1 MVNSTGI
8 RWSKL
13 IASGTGNEYSIA
25 SESELL
31 LAARGSDGRAFA
43 ELCSRHA
50 APIQRRIFRMLRNQE
65 DAEDVLQDSICK
77 AFVNLQRFRGS
88 CTFSV
93 WLTQIAINSALMLMR
108 KRRVR
113 SEVSCDCQTD
123 HEQEWL
129 WDFPDRS
136 PNAEQLFIRQQAL
149 ERMSVAVDRLP
160 CSYRELVKQY
170 HGAERSL
177 EEAANSLGLN
187 LSTAK
192 ARLLRARRMMRTSLS
207 RQRIS
212 FADACR

>member
-1 MVNSTGI
+1 
-8 RWSKL
+8 
-13 IASGTGNEYSIA
+13 
-25 SESELL
+25 
-31 LAARGSDGRAFA
+31 
-43 ELCSRHA
+43 
-50 APIQRRIFRMLRNQE
+50 MLRNQE
-65 DAEDVLQDSICK
+65 DAEDVLQDAICK
-77 AFVNLQRFRGS
+77 AFVNLERFRGS

-113 SEVSCDCQTD
+113 PEVSYDCQTD

-136 PNAEQLFIRQQAL
+136 PNAEQVFIRRQAL

-160 CSYRELVKQY
+160 SRYRELVKQY
-170 HGAERSL
+170 HGSERSL
-177 EEAANSLGLN
+177 EEAATNLGLN

-192 ARLLRARRMMRTSLS
+192 ARLLRARRKMRTTLT
-207 RQRIS
+207 RQKIS

>member
-8 RWSKL
+8 QRPK
-13 IASGTGNEYSIA
+13 GNEYLNA

-31 LAARGSDGRAFA
+31 SAARSSDGRAFA
-43 ELCSRHA
+43 ELCRRAA
-50 APIQRRIFRMLRNQE
+50 APIQKRIFRMLRNRE
-65 DAEDVLQDSICK
+65 DVEDVLQDSICK
-77 AFVNLQRFRGS
+77 AFANLQRFRGS

-113 SEVSCDCQTD
+113 PELSYDCQKD
-123 HEQEWL
+123 PEQEWL

-136 PNAEQLFIRQQAL
+136 PNAEQVLIRRQAF

-160 CSYRELVKQY
+160 LQYREMVQQY
-170 HGAERSL
+170 HASERSL
-177 EEAANSLGLN
+177 AEAAANLGLN
-187 LSTAK
+187 LSNAK
-192 ARLLRARRMMRTSLS
+192 ARLLRARRRMRTSLT